1 MNSKEG
7 VSAFLRQ
14 LLICFVLLSP
24 SAASAAGPTTVGGTY
39 SSNQT
44 WTPDGSPYIVT
55 SDISLTN
62 CATLTITTALAGGG
76 EAPVAIKFN
85 PGKGMRIGRNFS
97 NKEYG
102 FLIAQGSD
110 NFPITFTTNVAGQ
123 YWKGISFMWL
133 PPAGQCT
140 GRYNKLSHCIIEYGA
155 APDSFSENGKAN
167 IANRCS
173 NVLIEHCA
181 IQDSL
186 HNGFYFVS
194 GDSVNA
200 DGLISNC
207 IITNNLEKGISLE
220 SQSGGS
226 VTGVCSPVIQNCEI
240 SRNGTYGLY
249 CSGYGCNPD
258 IKAGNRFVENGS
270 YPLRVLA
277 IMRIDADNIFTGNG
291 EQAIEVVGRD
301 IFENKTWHNFGIP
314 YLVRDNHVK
323 IPDNAGKTLTLTL
336 EPGTIVKFSPG
347 LGLNLGGGTTYQKQW
362 GILNAR
368 GTKEQPVVLTAVS
381 PGQYWDG
388 ITFYWSPSAENSR
401 LDYCTIEYAGEHKEQ
416 NSSTMLDAALVFN
429 ECVPSVPTLQHS
441 TIRYSKSDAIRFYGF
456 SAGSAAIHTNNFY
469 GNSLYDIIDQHN
481 KKTVGAEL
489 NFWGTP
495 NGPGDDFCSSAV
507 VSSTVLY
514 EPWLEDE
521 FTEPLRV
528 TSASASPKQFEPL
541 TGHTTISFALS
552 QAATWRLSITNQQ
565 LETLWSTTGT
575 SAGNAVTWNGVS
587 GSGGVVSGA
596 CFYRIEAENRSGT
609 AAPVRGLLTL
619 GNQSVARITQPASGT
634 FFSPGAR
641 IIISGTAQPG
651 AGQYYE
657 VQYGSGENP
666 ASWTSISGPLY
677 HSQLNGEL
685 AAWDTTGVD
694 QPVVTVRLEVHKAD
708 AVYTDIVRV
717 GFFIAENQAPPG
729 NAVIYRYDSLGRLT
743 AAQYPDGS
751 SIAYTY
757 DRTGNRLAVNK
768 SGQAPPTAVKISS
781 FSARPTL
788 KGVIIQWETETEN
801 QTAGFNLYRKLAQ
814 QGDYQKINTSLI
826 PAQGSAVA
834 GARYSYTDIPP
845 RPGKLWQ
852 YLLEEVETGGD
863 TKRYGP
869 AAAVNRALRA
879 MSGTGAFRKTLK
891 TNCD

>member
-1 MNSKEG
+1 MHKAFR
-7 VSAFLRQ
+7 VSIFFQ
-14 LLICFVLLSP
+14 KLLICFLLLFS
-24 SAASAAGPTTVGGTY
+24 STGYAAGPTTVGGTY

-62 CATLTITTALAGGG
+62 CATLTITTALGGGG
-76 EAPVAIKFN
+76 EAPVIIKFN

-102 FLIAQGSD
+102 FLIAQGSE

-140 GRYNKLSHCIIEYGA
+140 GLYNKLSHCIIEYGA
-155 APDSFSENGKAN
+155 AADSYSENGKAN
-167 IANRCS
+167 VINRCS
-173 NVLIEHCA
+173 YVQIEHCT

-186 HNGFYFVS
+186 HNGFYFIS
-194 GDSVNA
+194 GDTVNA

-207 IITNNLEKGISLE
+207 TVTNNQEAGISLE
-220 SQSGGS
+220 TRSGSS
-226 VTGVCSPVIQNCEI
+226 VTGVCSPVLQNCEI

-277 IMRIDADNIFTGNG
+277 IMRIAADNIFTGNG

-314 YLVRDNHVK
+314 YLVRDKDVR

-347 LGLNLGGGTTYQKQW
+347 LGLNLGGGSTYQQQW

-388 ITFYWSPSAENSR
+388 ITFTWSPCAENSR
-401 LDYCTIEYAGEHKEQ
+401 LDYCTVEYAGEHKEQ
-416 NSSTMLDAALVFN
+416 YSSSQLDGALLFN
-429 ECVPSVPTLQHS
+429 ECVPSVSTLQHS
-441 TIRYSKSDAIRFYGF
+441 TIRYSKSDGVRFYNF
-456 SAGSAAIHTNNFY
+456 SAGSVSIHTNNFY
-469 GNSLYDIIDQHN
+469 GNSLYDIVDEHN
-481 KKTVGAEL
+481 KKTVSAEL

-495 NGPGDDFCSSAV
+495 SGPGDDYCSSAV
-507 VSSTVLY
+507 VSSTVRY
-514 EPWLEDE
+514 EPWLEEE
-521 FTEPLRV
+521 FTDPLRV

-552 QAATWRLSITNQQ
+552 QEATWTLSIINQQ
-565 LETLWSTTGT
+565 LETVWSTTGT
-575 SAGNAVTWNGVS
+575 GAGDTVTWNGVS
-587 GSGGVVSGA
+587 RSGGVVSGT
-596 CFYRIEAENRSGT
+596 CFYRIEAENSSGP
-609 AAPVRGLLTL
+609 AAPARGKLTL
-619 GNQSVARITQPASGT
+619 GNQTVARITQPVSGSLFT
-634 FFSPGAR
+634 PGAT
-641 IIISGTAQPG
+641 IVIAGTAQPG
-651 AGQYYE
+651 ANQYYD

-666 ASWTSISGPLY
+666 ASWTSISGPVY

-685 AAWDTTGVD
+685 VAWDTTGID
-694 QPVVTVRLEVHKAD
+694 LPVATVRLEVHTAA

-717 GFFIAENQAPPG
+717 GFFIAENQETAE
-729 NAVIYRYDSLGRLT
+729 NAVIYRYDALGRLT
-743 AAQYPDGS
+743 SAQYPDGS
-751 SIAYTY
+751 AITYTY
-757 DRTGNRLAVNK
+757 DRTGNRLAVSK
-768 SGQAPPTAVKISS
+768 TGHAPPTAVTVSR
-781 FSARPTL
+781 FSAIPTHR
-788 KGVIIQWETETEN
+788 GVIIEWETETEN
-801 QTAGFNLYRKLAQ
+801 RTAGFNLYRRAAIQ
-814 QGDYQKINTSLI
+814 SDYQKINASLI
-826 PAQGSAVA
+826 PAQGSATT
-834 GARYSYTDIPP
+834 GARYSYTDVPP

-852 YLLEEVETGGD
+852 YLLEEVESGGAIN
-863 TKRYGP
+863 RYGP